1 MVKPQY
7 SSQFR
12 ETFATSRLDEPV
24 QFTTVPGMGKWG
36 LALAAFAVA
45 AGAQDGP
52 AAVGTIVTLP
62 DGRTA
67 TVQAAPDKP
76 ADAAPEREPTPA
88 EMLAAAAK
96 NYPSGIYVLK
106 SDHWSET
113 DEREYSAFVTEI
125 GESGCATV
133 NKCLHDPRN
142 PFRGSDPPGM
152 VFAAD
157 CADLPYY
164 LRFYFAWKR
173 GLPFSFAAEVAPRGH
188 TRDMRYTAAGNR
200 VEVRLNP
207 AGYSGYAVLDVLRSA
222 ISSATYRVHPELE
235 KPQEQDFYSPA
246 LKPAAIRPG
255 TVIYDPNGHLAT
267 VWKIE
272 RNGRIHYLDA
282 HPDYSVTRGFY
293 DVRFVRS
300 SPGMGAGF
308 KNWRPQKLAGA
319 RKLAD
324 GTYAGGTIV
333 LAANKD
339 IADFSVEQYF
349 GNGPRPAEDRDWK
362 NGTFTLAKETVDYYD
377 YVRGQM
383 AGGTLLFD
391 PVREI
396 ADMVDSNCADL
407 HYRVDA
413 VDLAIAAGLHKRAE
427 PDRLPPN
434 IYGTEG
440 DWEAYSTP
448 SRDARLKTAFKELYD
463 SAKRFLWMNKRGDPK
478 LAYKGKNLAGDL
490 LNVYDA
496 HAAQCQIGYVRSN
509 GSKAVF
515 GYEEA
520 RRRLF
525 DMSFDPYQC
534 PERRWGA
541 RGEELAS
548 CPDGKNKRAWY
559 EAEKYLRNQIDRTYD
574 ARMDFAF
581 DELKAPG
588 PGKGVA
594 VPPETDVRGWLMTQ
608 PGAQDALRARQP
620 AKEADKRRHWWWL
633 R

>member
-1 MVKPQY
+1 
-7 SSQFR
+7 
-12 ETFATSRLDEPV
+12 
-24 QFTTVPGMGKWG
+24 MGKWG
-36 LALAAFAVA
+36 LLVLAAMTVA
-45 AGAQDGP
+45 AGAQNQP
-52 AAVGTIVTLP
+52 AAPVGTTMTLP
-62 DGRTA
+62 DGHTA
-67 TVQAAPDKP
+67 TVQAVPN
-76 ADAAPEREPTPA
+76 DAAPERERTPD
-88 EMLAAAAK
+88 EILAAASED
-96 NYPSGIYVLK
+96 YPRGLYALK
-106 SDHWSET
+106 SDRWSET
-113 DEREYSAFVTEI
+113 DEREYGTFIAGL

-133 NKCLHDPRN
+133 DKCLHDPRN
-142 PFRGSDPPGM
+142 PYRSTDPPGI

-164 LRFYFAWKR
+164 LRFYFAFKR
-173 GLPFSFAAEVAPRGH
+173 GLPFSFAAEVAPRGR
-188 TRDMRYTAAGNR
+188 TRDLRYTAAGNR
-200 VEVRLNP
+200 VTLRLNP
-207 AGYSGYAVLDVLRSA
+207 TGYNGYAVLDFLRGA
-222 ISSATYRVHPELE
+222 VSSASYRIHPELE
-235 KPQEQDFYSPA
+235 TPEQQDFYSPA

-308 KNWRPQKLAGA
+308 KNWRPQKLVGGQ
-319 RKLAD
+319 RQAD
-324 GTYAGGTIV
+324 GTYGGGSIV
-333 LAANKD
+333 LVANKE

-349 GNGPRPAEDRDWK
+349 GNGPRPAEDRAWQS
-362 NGTFTLAKETVDYYD
+362 GTFTLTKEIVDYYD

-383 AGGTLLFD
+383 AGGTLVFD

-396 ADMVDSNCADL
+396 GDMVDSNCADL
-407 HYRVDA
+407 HYRGDA
-413 VDLAIAAGLHKRAE
+413 VDLAIAAGLHRQSE
-427 PDRLPPN
+427 PDRLPSN

-440 DWEAYSTP
+440 DWETYSTP

-463 SAKRFLWMNKRGDPK
+463 SARRFLGMNQRRDPK
-478 LAYKGKNLAGDL
+478 LAYKGRNLANDML
-490 LNVYDA
+490 TTYDA
-496 HAAQCQIGYVRSN
+496 HAARCRIGYVRSN
-509 GSKAVF
+509 GSKIVF

-541 RGEELAS
+541 KGEELATCS
-548 CPDGKNKRAWY
+548 DGTNKAAWY

-574 ARMDFAF
+574 ARMDFSRE
-581 DELKAPG
+581 ELGTPG

-594 VPPETDVRGWLMTQ
+594 TPPETDVRTWLLAQ
-608 PGAQDALRARQP
+608 PGATLKTRQP
-620 AKEADKRRHWWWL
+620 AKDGKQRRRWWWPF
-633 R
+633 

>member
-1 MVKPQY
+1 
-7 SSQFR
+7 
-12 ETFATSRLDEPV
+12 
-24 QFTTVPGMGKWG
+24 MGKWG
-36 LALAAFAVA
+36 LLAWTAFAVA
-45 AGAQDGP
+45 AGAQDEP
-52 AAVGTIVTLP
+52 AAVGTTITLP

-67 TVQAAPDKP
+67 TVQATPTQTTDVAP
-76 ADAAPEREPTPA
+76 ARELTPA
-88 EMLAAAAK
+88 EILAATSK
-96 NYPSGIYVLK
+96 NYSSGTYLLK

-113 DEREYSAFVTEI
+113 DEREYGVFIAEL

-152 VFAAD
+152 SFAAD

-207 AGYSGYAVLDVLRSA
+207 AGYNGYAILDVLRGA
-222 ISSATYRVHPELE
+222 ISSATYRIHPELE
-235 KPQEQDFYSPA
+235 TPEEQDFYSPV
-246 LKPAAIRPG
+246 LTPAAIHPG

-267 VWKIE
+267 VWKVE

-308 KNWRPQKLAGA
+308 KNWRPQRLAGG
-319 RKLAD
+319 KHQAD
-324 GTYAGGTIV
+324 GTYTGGTIV

-349 GNGPRPAEDRDWK
+349 GNGPRPAEDREWK
-362 NGTFTLAKETVDYYD
+362 TGTFTLAKETVDYYD

-396 ADMVDSNCADL
+396 GDMVDSNCADL
-407 HYRVDA
+407 HYRGDA
-413 VDLAIAAGLHKRAE
+413 VDLAIAAGLPKRAE

-463 SAKRFLWMNKRGDPK
+463 STKRFLWMSKRGDAK

-490 LNVYDA
+490 LNAYDA
-496 HAAQCQIGYVRSN
+496 HAAQCQISYIRSN
-509 GSKAVF
+509 GSKVAF

-541 RGEELAS
+541 KGEELAT
-548 CPDGKNKRAWY
+548 CADGKNKQAWY
-559 EAEKYLRNQIDRTYD
+559 EAEKYLRNQIDRTYE
-574 ARMDFAF
+574 ARMDFAL

-594 VPPETDVRGWLMTQ
+594 APPETDVRRWLLTQ
-608 PGAQDALRARQP
+608 PGGQAAIKARQP
-620 AKEADKRRHWWWL
+620 GKEADKRKHWWWPL
-633 R
+633 